1 LRQAWATSLVL
12 LFPLLSLVTGFGIGL
27 AGFLFL
33 FTACLWWRACL
44 AALRAH
50 WPQTRWVLLA
60 FLLHLA
66 CVLWLAPGRT
76 HGANA
81 VDGPL
86 RMCIAGAAMLVVQAT
101 RPSLRALWLGVAG
114 GALLGAGYVAWQ
126 RLALGMERPGGLL
139 NPITFGDLALCL
151 ALLALVGAAAAR
163 HAALRRIAALGIV
176 AGLAASLLTGSRGG
190 WLALPAAFLLLA
202 APRTR
207 ALLPRRLVLGVPLL
221 ACALALG
228 AYAVPQTGV
237 RARVAVGVEDVQLY
251 LAGSPVAT
259 SIGVRLDLWK
269 AGLRLAAEHPWRGL
283 DTPAYKRRMRAWVA
297 AGELSPAVFA
307 PPEPPHMHNDALQ
320 ALVARGIP
328 GLCAWI
334 GILLAPFLFFRAQLA
349 GASGPASAPKPGSQM
364 GAGAGPASAAGPAS
378 VVAAGLDTRRSAALA
393 GMLVVLAYAAFGLSE
408 VIFWSMKGSLFYA
421 LMVFLLMGWC
431 LVDADASEP
440 AEGKLAGGAVAGPV
454 YAAGQARPGPVSV
467 EP

>member
-1 LRQAWATSLVL
+1 MVASMHRAALRQAWATSLVL
-12 LFPLLSLVTGFGIGL
+12 IFPLLSLVTGFGIGL

-33 FTACLWWRACL
+33 FTACLWWRDCL

-50 WPQTRWVLLA
+50 WPHTRWVLLA

-66 CVLWLAPGRT
+66 CVLWLASGRT

-86 RMCIAGAAMLVVQAT
+86 RMCIAGAAMLVVQVG
-101 RPSLRALWLGVAG
+101 RPPLRILWPGVAG
-114 GALLGAGYVAWQ
+114 GALLGAGFVAWQ

-139 NPITFGDLALCL
+139 NPITFGDLSLCL
-151 ALLALVGAAAAR
+151 SLLALVGAAAAR
-163 HAALRRIAALGIV
+163 HAALRWSAALGVV

-190 WLALPAAFLLLA
+190 WLALPAAFLLLVWV
-202 APRTR
+202 RR
-207 ALLPRRLVLGVPLL
+207 HALLPRRLVLGVPLL
-221 ACALALG
+221 ACVLALA

-237 RARVAVGVEDVQLY
+237 RARIAVGIDDVRLY
-251 LAGSPVAT
+251 AAGSPAAT

-269 AGLRLAAEHPWRGL
+269 AGLRLAAEHPWRGR
-283 DTPAYKRRMRAWVA
+283 DTPAYKRRMHEWVA

-320 ALVARGIP
+320 ALVTRGIP
-328 GLCAWI
+328 GLCAWA

-349 GASGPASAPKPGSQM
+349 DVSGAKSGPGSGPKSGS
-364 GAGAGPASAAGPAS
+364 GE
-378 VVAAGLDTRRSAALA
+378 RRSAALA

-431 LVDADASEP
+431 LSGAGARADGQADGQID
-440 AEGKLAGGAVAGPV
+440 EGAAAGNLD
-454 YAAGQARPGPVSV
+454 AGQARPGPLPV

>member
-1 LRQAWATSLVL
+1 MLT
-12 LFPLLSLVTGFGIGL
+12 FPLLSLVTGFGIGL

-33 FTACLWWRACL
+33 FTACLWWRGCL

-66 CVLWLAPGRT
+66 CVLALAPGRT

-86 RMCIAGAAMLVVQAT
+86 RMCSAGAAMLVVQAG

-114 GALLGAGYVAWQ
+114 GALLGAGFVGWQ

-151 ALLALVGAAAAR
+151 SLLALVGAAAVR
-163 HAALRRIAALGIV
+163 HAALRGIAALGV
-176 AGLAASLLTGSRGG
+176 VSGLAASLLTGSRGG
-190 WLALPAAFLLLA
+190 WLALPAAFVLLA
-202 APRTR
+202 AARR
-207 ALLPRRLVLGVPLL
+207 QALLPRRLVLGVPVL
-221 ACALALG
+221 ACALAFA

-237 RARVAVGVEDVQLY
+237 HARVAVGVEDVQRY
-251 LAGSPVAT
+251 LAGSPIAT

-283 DTPAYKRRMRAWVA
+283 DTPAYKRRMHEWVA
-297 AGELSPAVFA
+297 AGELSAAVFA

-320 ALVARGIP
+320 ALVTRGIP
-328 GLCAWI
+328 GLCAWA
-334 GILLAPFLFFRAQLA
+334 GILLLPFLFFRAQLA
-349 GASGPASAPKPGSQM
+349 RVPAPESGLE
-364 GAGAGPASAAGPAS
+364 AGP
-378 VVAAGLDTRRSAALA
+378 TRRQSAALA

-431 LVDADASEP
+431 LVDEEAGASADSRLTGGVTDNATD
-440 AEGKLAGGAVAGPV
+440 AATDAATAGTADKAAADTAPGMMQ
-454 YAAGQARPGPVSV
+454 AGQARPGPVSAG
-467 EP
+467 P